1 MTIPTITP
9 LRLSLKHQALR
20 SVSGEH
26 AKTRQ
31 TRLNNDHTK
40 LDNDSPP
47 NSTMPN
53 RFTKHPRPS
62 QKRSE
67 VDTPIC
73 EYEYCRRHRTF
84 LMAGVG
90 TAQCLPRV
98 SRIRS
103 VRPLGHRQQGVTGNS
118 RQNCS
123 DTITVWNN
131 SESFSKKR
139 E

>member
-1 MTIPTITP
+1 MRKQDKPDSTMTTQNWTMTT
-9 LRLSLKHQALR
+9 QNW
-20 SVSGEH
+20 
-26 AKTRQ
+26 TMTTQ
-31 TRLNNDHTK
+31 NWTMTTQ
-40 LDNDSPP
+40 

-73 EYEYCRRHRTF
+73 EYEYCRSHRTF

-103 VRPLGHRQQGVTGNS
+103 VRSDIVS
-118 RQNCS
+118 RALQAILDRIVLTQSLCGTILKAFLKKGS
-123 DTITVWNN
+123 DLHGKT
-131 SESFSKKR
+131 
-139 E
+139 